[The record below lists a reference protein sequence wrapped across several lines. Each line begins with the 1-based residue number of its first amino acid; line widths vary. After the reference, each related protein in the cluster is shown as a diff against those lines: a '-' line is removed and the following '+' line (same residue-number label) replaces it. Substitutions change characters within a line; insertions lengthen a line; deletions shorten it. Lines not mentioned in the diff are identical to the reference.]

1 MSRYLFE
8 SFFFLR
14 CNCFYAAARR
24 NVIGPAGGARRNAIG
39 LAGGD
44 WTDDGAPFIGK
55 VCHIITV
62 RHVVILYILSS
73 DEDQGV
79 LQLAVDRAGGK
90 QTF

>member
-1 MSRYLFE
+1 MSIILNLFL
-8 SFFFLR
+8 FTLH
-14 CNCFYAAARR
+14 CFYAAARR

-79 LQLAVDRAGGK
+79 LQ
-90 QTF
+90 